1 MKQVGRRKAGGARRL
16 RVPGPWIALLGAFLL
31 QASPASATETS
42 IVQTGTDGVVQ
53 VDQTGANNSL
63 DVWQLQGKLD
73 ALEAV
78 QAGSGNT
85 ARVVQ
90 SGLGAGTSGNLVV
103 LRQAGTG
110 GTVDLQQYSIGGTAA
125 VFQSGLGSGNQA
137 TLFQAAIAPIGVI
150 EQGVARTRPTPTNA
164 ATEAARVRAGTLV
177 DAASSQSTA
186 ILLQAG
192 GNGLTGVIVQG
203 GVGQSAFVS
212 QAGAYLEAEVV
223 QYGGAHSASITQA
236 GIGAANSPHRAS
248 VMQFGAQPQGVS
260 IQQTV
265 GSSPRN
271 IRIVQQ

>member
-1 MKQVGRRKAGGARRL
+1 MKQVGGRRAGGARRDRAL
-16 RVPGPWIALLGAFLL
+16 LPLIALLGACVL
-31 QASPASATETS
+31 QAVPASATETS

-78 QAGSGNT
+78 QSGTGNK
-85 ARVVQ
+85 AHIVQ
-90 SGLGAGTSGNLVV
+90 SGLGTGTTGNLVV
-103 LRQAGTG
+103 LRQSGTG

-125 VFQSGLGSGNQA
+125 VFQSGLSAGNQA
-137 TLFQAAIAPIGVI
+137 TLFQAALAPIGVI
-150 EQGVARTRPTPTNA
+150 EQGVARTRPTSTNA
-164 ATEAARVRAGTLV
+164 ATEAARVRAGTLA

-203 GVGQSAFVS
+203 GAGQSAFVS

-223 QYGGAHSASITQA
+223 QFGGAHTASVTQ
-236 GIGAANSPHRAS
+236 IGVGVANSPYRAS